1 MGLAVGLTAAHY
13 VQTTTQLC
21 IMSAVCGLLLGAL
34 VGHLAIEIE
43 KEQCKDQ
50 DINIVTALQN
60 VFTTQVLRQ

>member
-43 KEQCKDQ
+43 QCKDQ
-50 DINIVTALQN
+50 DMNIVTALQN
-60 VFTTQVLRQ
+60 VFATQVLRQ